1 MYLCFDSDEAGQKG
15 AYIVADKLGFER
27 CKNIL
32 LPEGQDL
39 NDCLK
44 CHSGEDF
51 VAGKLDKHRQV
62 DSGAK
67 RIQEAL
73 VEKEKQRKKEE

>member
-1 MYLCFDSDEAGQKG
+1 METVKKK
-15 AYIVADKLGFER
+15 I
-27 CKNIL
+27 
-32 LPEGQDL
+32 P
-39 NDCLK
+39 
-44 CHSGEDF
+44 DF